1 MSRMKIRHAARV
13 QLSVYPSVSGLTFAT
28 PQIVT
33 VHNDHTV
40 KVCDVGWLRVCG
52 TTAGSDSVG
61 AAPPQIWDV
70 TTPDDFPIANLTEH
84 QEEVVAV
91 DWNGIDKSLFVTGSW
106 DNTAKVCLSCV
117 VMAVLA

>member
-1 MSRMKIRHAARV
+1 MKIRHAARM

-106 DNTAKVCLSCV
+106 DNTAKVHLSSAG